1 MEVKIGVLHAPRE
14 LVVDTDIPAEEVQSR
29 LEEALSNNA
38 TFRLED
44 TKGRA
49 VVVPSDKIVYLELGV
64 TSSGTV
70 GFR

>member
-1 MEVKIGVLHAPRE
+1 MEVKIGVLHASRE

-44 TKGRA
+44 NKGRA
-49 VVVPSDKIVYLELGV
+49 VVVPSDKVAYLELGV
-64 TSSGTV
+64 ATSGTV